1 MLLGRAISEKSDAI
15 SIQESWKSC
24 LEETTGGL
32 LVPTPSWGRTTANY
46 GSGQPWLCLA
56 IACKPPK
63 SCMPEFL
70 WRAYSSAILHWNDF
84 FLNVQ
89 IKPLRPKPLSLVLC
103 SMVKLSFDLSF
114 FCLAASEIAVVSTQH
129 ASIAP
134 LRSFHRTCAYGEP
147 YNALFQIHPELC
159 TQNWVQYYRC
169 SLDSTDYRIIASFGR
184 LGMHFLTCCIIMWFA
199 LITVGMNWWHSDLF
213 LLCVQLGTVT
223 PRSFFCRLI
232 FGLPPY
238 SL

>member
-70 WRAYSSAILHWNDF
+70 WRAYSSAILH
-84 FLNVQ
+84 
-89 IKPLRPKPLSLVLC
+89 
-103 SMVKLSFDLSF
+103 
-114 FCLAASEIAVVSTQH
+114 
-129 ASIAP
+129 
-134 LRSFHRTCAYGEP
+134 
-147 YNALFQIHPELC
+147 
-159 TQNWVQYYRC
+159 
-169 SLDSTDYRIIASFGR
+169 
-184 LGMHFLTCCIIMWFA
+184 
-199 LITVGMNWWHSDLF
+199 
-213 LLCVQLGTVT
+213 
-223 PRSFFCRLI
+223 
-232 FGLPPY
+232 
-238 SL
+238 